1 MIRRSRALVSLWGAW
16 IVLVGA
22 APACAQVEFPTRPI
36 KLVVP
41 FPAGGGIDV
50 TARIAAQA
58 LGDVLGQQVVVQN
71 QGGAGGAIATDSVVK
86 SEPDGYTLLYHST
99 TGIVH
104 AAVTDKLPYDWMRDL
119 APVSIVTRFAPVMIV
134 SPTLP
139 VKDLR
144 EFIALLKANPGKY
157 SFASSGT
164 GTAVHLAEELFK
176 QKAGVDMLHVPYRG
190 TSAAMPDL
198 LTGRVAMMI
207 DGVPVQT
214 QNIRNGT
221 VRALAVTTSTR
232 SPSIP
237 DVPTMKEAGL
247 DYEIPFWTAIF
258 APAHAP
264 KPIIEKLTEAVAKA
278 MREDGV
284 VRRLAEVGT
293 EAVGSSAGELDA
305 LTRQQFELYR
315 GIVQNDKSLLGA
327 Q

>member
-1 MIRRSRALVSLWGAW
+1 MTRKVLPGLLLFGLAWLLALSTVVRAQSD
-16 IVLVGA
+16 
-22 APACAQVEFPTRPI
+22 FPSRPI
-36 KLVVP
+36 KMIVP
-41 FPAGGGIDV
+41 FPPGGGIDV

-58 LGDVLGQQVVVQN
+58 LTDVLGQQIVVQN
-71 QGGAGGAIATDSVVK
+71 QGGAGGAIATDAVVK
-86 SEPDGYTLLYHST
+86 ANPDGYTLLYHST

-104 AAVTDKLPYDWMRDL
+104 AAVTENLPYDWMRDL

-139 VKDLR
+139 VKDLK

-176 QKAGVDMLHVPYRG
+176 EKAGVDMIHVPYHG
-190 TSAAMPDL
+190 TVAAMPDL
-198 LTGRVAMMI
+198 LAGRIAMMI

-214 QNIRNGT
+214 QNIRKGV

-247 DYEIPFWTAIF
+247 DYEVPFWTAIYV
-258 APAHAP
+258 PIQTP
-264 KPIIEKLTEAVAKA
+264 KPIIDKLAAAISKA
-278 MREDGV
+278 MHDPAAV
-284 VRRLAEVGT
+284 KRLADVGT
-293 EAVGSSAGELDA
+293 EAVGSSPAELND
-305 LTRQQFELYR
+305 LTHQQFNLYR
-315 GIVQNDKSLLGA
+315 GIVQNNKSLLGA